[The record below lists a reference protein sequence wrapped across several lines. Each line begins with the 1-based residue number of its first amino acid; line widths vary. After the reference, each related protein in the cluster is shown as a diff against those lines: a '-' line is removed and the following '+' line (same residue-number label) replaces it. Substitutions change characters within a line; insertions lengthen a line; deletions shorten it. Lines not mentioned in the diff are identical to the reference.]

1 MAKSTTGK
9 WVSRVGSAGG
19 GKTYQRTRPGNYYGV
34 LAVIVVLGLILTI
47 YSRYEYQNPVKK
59 HSTAIAPVIGS
70 TLYSG
75 LSIQACGKSLPFLS
89 SDPNFRGGFVVE
101 NDNVIRLTPGTA
113 SEAGNN
119 ATLTTF
125 SSEYPGLFVTKKK
138 LAVPTAK
145 GAANPKTT
153 YVNGDKC
160 PATSKYAGQT
170 GHVVYAY
177 WSTLAKTTP
186 TLTTNPASIKFA
198 KDLRLTLAFEPKGV
212 TPTPPSKATT
222 DEMVLYSVSTTTTT
236 TLPVTT
242 TTAATTTTGPTTTT
256 TASTTTTTKG

>member
-34 LAVIVVLGLILTI
+34 LALIVVLGLILTV

-70 TLYSG
+70 TLYTG
-75 LSIQACGKSLPFLS
+75 LSIQACGKTLPFLS
-89 SDPNFRGGFVVE
+89 SDPDFRGGFIVL
-101 NDNVIRLTPGTA
+101 NDNVIKLTPVSSA
-113 SEAGNN
+113 EAGNN
-119 ATLTTF
+119 ATLTSF
-125 SSEYPGLFVTKKK
+125 SSEYPGLFVTKTK

-160 PATSKYAGQT
+160 PASSKYAGQT

-177 WSTLAKTTP
+177 WPTLAQIKP
-186 TLTTNPASIKFA
+186 TLTTDPASIKFA

-212 TPTPPSKATT
+212 TPSPPPRATT
-222 DEMVLYSVSTTTTT
+222 DQMVLYAVSTTTTT
-236 TLPVTT
+236 TIPVTT
-242 TTAATTTTGPTTTT
+242 TTAPASTT